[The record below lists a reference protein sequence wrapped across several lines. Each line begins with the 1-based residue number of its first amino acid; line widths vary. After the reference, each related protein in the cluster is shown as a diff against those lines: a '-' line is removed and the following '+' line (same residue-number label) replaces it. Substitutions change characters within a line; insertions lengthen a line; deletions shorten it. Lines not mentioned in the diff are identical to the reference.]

1 MYLNPK
7 TAIKEG
13 WVKFPEWMDEEFRL
27 KCIQPNAIDITLDR
41 LFALNP
47 HSNFVLSEDDKRM
60 RESYEIKPI
69 SSYSYVVKEDGI
81 KLLESSFAIPPG
93 VSDVMSDFRVTVPEG
108 VAAFIIVRS
117 TLNRNG
123 LFITSGLYDSGYN
136 GNAGFAL
143 HNRGPVAH
151 IAPHTRVAQLV
162 FVKSED
168 SGILYAGGYN
178 HDEGT
183 HWSELGSEEVIEE
196 VIEQEV
202 VEEVTIVEDVQQPEL
217 VKITPRTNP
226 KTKSKK

>member
-7 TAIKEG
+7 TAINEG
-13 WVKFPEWMDEEFRL
+13 WVKFPEWMEEEFQL
-27 KCIQPNAIDITLDR
+27 KCVQPNAIDITLDR
-41 LFALNP
+41 AFALAP

-69 SSYSYVVKEDGI
+69 SSYSYAAYQKS
-81 KLLESSFAIPPG
+81 LQSLEASFAIPPG
-93 VSDVMSDFRVTVPEG
+93 VVDGMSDFRVNVPEG

-123 LFITSGLYDSGYN
+123 LFITSGLFDSGYN

-143 HNRGPVAH
+143 HNRGPVAY

-178 HDEGT
+178 HTEGT
-183 HWSELGSEEVIEE
+183 HWSESDSEEAI
-196 VIEQEV
+196 
-202 VEEVTIVEDVQQPEL
+202 VEEVQQPEL
-217 VKITPRTNP
+217 VKITPKTNP